1 MTEFISNAESGALT
15 ASLTPALAPKQAP
28 SAFFPSLAAPDVRWR
43 FEALLIFAVL
53 LVLLIW
59 DASGL
64 DLWISSKISALNGPL
79 IQGFSMRHAWLTES
93 LMHRGGK
100 FFYGIVVVMLMFNY
114 FRPLTPTLRLER
126 NAQRWWF
133 LTMLLCIAAISLLKY
148 LSKSSCP
155 WDLAMFGGTAQYLS
169 HWDFALSDGG
179 PGRCFPSGHVSG
191 AFALMAIS
199 FAVRPVSANLA
210 NKVLIAVLLIGGIL
224 GAGQVTRGA
233 HFVSH
238 VLYSAWICWLICFIS
253 ARLYLF
259 KGRRQAASGALR

>member
-1 MTEFISNAESGALT
+1 MTEFISSAEAGPLP
-15 ASLTPALAPKQAP
+15 ASLTPTLAPSNFAP
-28 SAFFPSLAAPDVRWR
+28 SFAAPDVRWR

-64 DLWISSKISALNGPL
+64 DLWISSKISAMNGPL

-100 FFYGIVVVMLMFNY
+100 FFYGIVVVMLVFNY

-155 WDLAMFGGTAQYLS
+155 WDLAMFGGTAQHIS
-169 HWDFALSDGG
+169 HWNFVLGDGG

-210 NKVLIAVLLIGGIL
+210 KKVLIAVLLIGGIL
-224 GAGQVTRGA
+224 GAGQVVRGA

-238 VLYSAWICWLICFIS
+238 VFYSAWICWLICFIS
-253 ARLYLF
+253 ARLYLL